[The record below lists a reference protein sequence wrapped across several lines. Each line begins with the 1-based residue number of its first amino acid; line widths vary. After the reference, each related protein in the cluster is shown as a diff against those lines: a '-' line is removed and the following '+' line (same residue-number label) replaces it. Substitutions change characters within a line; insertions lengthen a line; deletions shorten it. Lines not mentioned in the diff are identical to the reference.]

1 MARNTSPSFTDVEE
15 LLRKYMPNELRER
28 KEDHT
33 GDDEPGDRG
42 AEIVREAMRK
52 MSEAKPASGARK
64 GKERNR

>member
-28 KEDHT
+28 KETHS
-33 GDDEPGDRG
+33 GDDEPGDWG

-52 MSEAKPASGARK
+52 MSEAKPTSGSRK
-64 GKERNR
+64 GKEKGR